1 MNPREFYLYGF
12 QPASL
17 SRFLQ
22 RWFRFDPHSK
32 ICQHR
37 WCPEQT
43 PFGYEYAGRWEV
55 FYLDQAGFEHY
66 LQNTPEVNIGIF
78 GEMDIWKYMSCEI
91 FTSGPLP
98 RLEFCFN
105 QVQIKNAEEEEL
117 AQMYDYVRRMAEDLN
132 IPCVIFAIAPTAAS
146 DFRWNGKELE
156 IDLNLL
162 SQTSIITGESYLDR
176 IWLHP
181 DCPPPDNYPLQEVPG
196 PADSYRQYQALSL
209 PHPLRERLNKE
220 KNTRGQRQILHP
232 LSLCPLKIEDVP
244 SYFRDFLFDAA
255 TPPYIFEILPFD
267 PAVGYP
273 SSIPRKNQFKFL
285 GLSLIQAYLSE
296 RLTDEEFQEKFFVLP
311 GLIPDLTLFEEDL
324 ILFQEVALLQILLDN
339 HDPSEFRQAIQ
350 TVYTR
355 YLSALN
361 PSEHKQLGDELN

>member
-12 QPASL
+12 QLASL

-32 ICQHR
+32 IRQHR

-78 GEMDIWKYMSCEI
+78 GDMDIWKNMSCEI

-105 QVQIKNAEEEEL
+105 QVQIRDAEEEEL
-117 AQMYDYVRRMAEDLN
+117 AQMYEYVRRMAEDLN
-132 IPCVIFAIAPTAAS
+132 IPCVIFAIASTAAS

-162 SQTSIITGESYLDR
+162 SKTGLFFSEGYLDR

-196 PADSYRQYQALSL
+196 PAASYRQYQALSL
-209 PHPLRERLNKE
+209 PHPLKERLNKE
-220 KNTRGQRQILHP
+220 KNTRGRRQILHP

-244 SYFRDFLFDAA
+244 PRFRDFLFDAL
-255 TPPYIFEILPFD
+255 TPPYIFTKLPFD
-267 PAVGYP
+267 PSVGYP
-273 SSIPRKNQFKFL
+273 ISIPQKNQFKFQ
-285 GLSLIQAYLSE
+285 GLSLIQAYLAE
-296 RLTDEEFQEKFFVLP
+296 TLTDDDFRDKFPDLAFEV
-311 GLIPDLTLFEEDL
+311 PDLTLFEEDL
-324 ILFQEVALLQILLDN
+324 HLFQAIELLNLIID
-339 HDPSEFRQAIQ
+339 DPSEFRQAVQ

-355 YLSALN
+355 YLRALK
-361 PSEHKQLGDELN
+361 PSENKQLGDELN